1 MDDPGWSS
9 HFLSSL
15 ASAAHPFTGS
25 DWLLLIA
32 LLIALFF
39 AGFSAAAETA
49 LTSVNRLRIRN
60 DAEEGD
66 SAAARILRLIE
77 KPERFLS
84 AILVTSNVAVITAS
98 TVATILAI
106 NLFGDTGGFV
116 STIVLSLIVLIFCEI
131 TPKTWA
137 VQAPERRARIFIGPV
152 EILSRVLGPLVRVLM
167 FLTNGLVRLLGGETV
182 KRGPFVTEDE
192 LRLLVEV
199 GEQEGVLEEEEREM
213 IHNVFELADT
223 AVREVM
229 VPRPDMITVEADA
242 TLDDAMKIIVEGG
255 QSRIPVYSD
264 SIDDIIGVLY
274 AKDLLRVLTLHER
287 PPSVRSLVRQAYFVP
302 ESKRLD
308 DLLREMQ
315 QQRVHMAIV
324 VDEYGSVA
332 GLVTIEDLVEQI
344 IGDIQDEYDREEQLF
359 ERISDNEFIVD
370 AKISLDELDE
380 LLDAK
385 LASEDYETL
394 GGLIYAKL
402 DKIPSA
408 GDTVSQGDLTFT
420 VLGTKGRRVT
430 KVRVVRVT
438 PGAPTDA
445 GDAAATDE
453 DHLPHAPN
461 DTPPSHDAE
470 THNDD
475 HADGSGTRAL
485 LAAHDERERAA
496 RPEYLGFTSPPHFEL
511 TAEPLSPALDAPL
524 DMSSDTPPDVPPDVS
539 PAAPAAREETLS
551 RPARPRASAHH
562 AQGRAGAPRRR

>member
-1 MDDPGWSS
+1 MDDPGWL
-9 HFLSSL
+9 HHIVLGL
-15 ASAAHPFTGS
+15 VAEPFNGT
-25 DWLLLIA
+25 DWA
-32 LLIALFF
+32 LLIVLLVALLL

-66 SAAARILRLIE
+66 ASASRILRLIE

-106 NLFGDTGGFV
+106 NLFGDTGGV
-116 STIVLSLIVLIFCEI
+116 ISTVVLSLIVLIFCEI

-152 EILSRVLGPLVRVLM
+152 EMLSRVLGPLVRVLM
-167 FLTNGLVRLLGGETV
+167 FLTNGIVRMFGGAPV

-223 AVREVM
+223 TVREVM
-229 VPRPDMITVEADA
+229 VPRPDIITVEADA

-255 QSRIPVYSD
+255 QSRIPVYAD

-274 AKDLLRVLTLHER
+274 AKDLLRVLTFSER

-315 QQRVHMAIV
+315 AQRVHMAIV

-332 GLVTIEDLVEQI
+332 GLATIEDLVEQI
-344 IGDIQDEYDREEQLF
+344 IGDIQDEYDREEQLV
-359 ERISDNEFIVD
+359 ERIGDNEFIVD
-370 AKISLDELDE
+370 AKISLDELNE
-380 LLDAK
+380 LLDVE
-385 LASEDYETL
+385 LASEEYDTL

-408 GDTVSQGDLTFT
+408 GDTVMQGNLTFT

-430 KVRVVRVT
+430 KVRVVRAT
-438 PGAPTDA
+438 PGAPAERGAEPSPDDGLARPSNGAIGGDA
-445 GDAAATDE
+445 GELATDHPGAIITPAPSVAEQE
-453 DHLPHAPN
+453 DEPGRSG
-461 DTPPSHDAE
+461 PS
-470 THNDD
+470 N
-475 HADGSGTRAL
+475 RASY
-485 LAAHDERERAA
+485 AG
-496 RPEYLGFTSPPHFEL
+496 YTSPPHF
-511 TAEPLSPALDAPL
+511 APSPALPAELDDFPAEAP
-524 DMSSDTPPDVPPDVS
+524 SGRQEAV
-539 PAAPAAREETLS
+539 S
-551 RPARPRASAHH
+551 RPVRPRPTPYHRG
-562 AQGRAGAPRRR
+562 QGRAGTPRRR

>member
-1 MDDPGWSS
+1 
-9 HFLSSL
+9 
-15 ASAAHPFTGS
+15 
-25 DWLLLIA
+25 
-32 LLIALFF
+32 
-39 AGFSAAAETA
+39 
-49 LTSVNRLRIRN
+49 
-60 DAEEGD
+60 
-66 SAAARILRLIE
+66 
-77 KPERFLS
+77 
-84 AILVTSNVAVITAS
+84 
-98 TVATILAI
+98 
-106 NLFGDTGGFV
+106 
-116 STIVLSLIVLIFCEI
+116 
-131 TPKTWA
+131 
-137 VQAPERRARIFIGPV
+137 
-152 EILSRVLGPLVRVLM
+152 M
-167 FLTNGLVRLLGGETV
+167 FLTNGLVRLFGGAPV

-223 AVREVM
+223 TVREVM

-255 QSRIPVYSD
+255 QSRIPVYAD

-274 AKDLLRVLTLHER
+274 AKDLLRVLTLNER

-380 LLDAK
+380 LLDAE
-385 LASEDYETL
+385 LASEDYDTL

-408 GDTVSQGDLTFT
+408 GDTVTQGDLTFT

-430 KVRVVRVT
+430 KVRVVRAA
-438 PGAPTDA
+438 PGDRTDPELGRPHPMTASALPSHGGLGGDAGELATDHPAGSIAPTPPVA
-445 GDAAATDE
+445 EKEDE
-453 DHLPHAPN
+453 PREVGSRSTSRHIRGLHPLPP
-461 DTPPSHDAE
+461 
-470 THNDD
+470 
-475 HADGSGTRAL
+475 RL
-485 LAAHDERERAA
+485 
-496 RPEYLGFTSPPHFEL
+496 
-511 TAEPLSPALDAPL
+511 EPSPALP
-524 DMSSDTPPDVPPDVS
+524 V
-539 PAAPAAREETLS
+539 APAELPPRSTLQPRRGS
-551 RPARPRASAHH
+551 VAPRALADPAVSSRPRAGRGTAQALTLFSACM
-562 AQGRAGAPRRR
+562 ALTATPVASMLVGILSYGSAMYVTGNRTIWRTYVQ

>member
-1 MDDPGWSS
+1 MDDPGWS
-9 HFLSSL
+9 HRLILGL
-15 ASAAHPFTGS
+15 AAEPFSGN
-25 DWLLLIA
+25 DWLLLIV
-32 LLIALFF
+32 LLVALFA

-66 SAAARILRLIE
+66 EPAKKILRLIE
-77 KPERFLS
+77 RPERFLS

-106 NLFGDTGGFV
+106 NLFGDTGGV
-116 STIVLSLIVLIFCEI
+116 LSTVVLSLIVLIFCEI

-137 VQAPERRARIFIGPV
+137 VQAPERRARLFIGPV
-152 EILSRVLGPLVRVLM
+152 EALSRVLGPLVRVLM
-167 FLTNGLVRLLGGETV
+167 FLTNGIVHMFGGAPV

-199 GEQEGVLEEEEREM
+199 GEQEGVLEEDEREM

-223 AVREVM
+223 TVHEVM

-255 QSRIPVYSD
+255 QSRIPVYAD

-274 AKDLLRVLTLHER
+274 AKDLLRVLTLNER

-380 LLDAK
+380 LLDAE
-385 LASEDYETL
+385 LASEEYDTL

-408 GDTVSQGDLTFT
+408 GDTVRQGDLTFT

-430 KVRVVRVT
+430 KVRVVRAAPGDRTDPGVGPT
-438 PGAPTDA
+438 PDDGLALPPHGDLGGDAGELATDHPAGIIAPTPPVA
-445 GDAAATDE
+445 EKEDE
-453 DHLPHAPN
+453 PGR
-461 DTPPSHDAE
+461 S
-470 THNDD
+470 
-475 HADGSGTRAL
+475 GSSTRATH
-485 LAAHDERERAA
+485 A
-496 RPEYLGFTSPPHFEL
+496 GFTSPPRFE
-511 TAEPLSPALDAPL
+511 PSPALPVAPVEL
-524 DMSSDTPPDVPPDVS
+524 PTEELLS
-539 PAAPAAREETLS
+539 REEAVS
-551 RPARPRASAHH
+551 RPVRSRTSPYHRG
-562 AQGRAGAPRRR
+562 QGRAGAPRRR